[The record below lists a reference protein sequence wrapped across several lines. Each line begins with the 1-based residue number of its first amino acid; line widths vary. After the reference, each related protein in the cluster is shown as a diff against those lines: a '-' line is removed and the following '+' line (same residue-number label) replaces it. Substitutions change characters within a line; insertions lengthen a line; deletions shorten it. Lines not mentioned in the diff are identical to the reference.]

1 MDGQVQK
8 PDGDPAGTPTLICP
22 PANRALAAPSSTS
35 CNEHEVDM
43 MNSKNLLSSFDSV
56 SIADELKSYGFDVI
70 ESDTAF
76 GYEGGKRA
84 TQTFIDRYEIM
95 EGTHILRTEPGLLVG
110 RLHDPG
116 CLAEIDQYLKTGWA
130 FEPGEAVTADTAV
143 ARLSDRLRAS
153 EVVTVTPGTVPLLE
167 RALAEHGQD
176 ELSGIQRWTL
186 GAIRR
191 FVSSTG
197 WPVLVV
203 IWPSSGLRLTIGLR
217 SARRFFARFPRKRVR
232 WWPRG

>member
-1 MDGQVQK
+1 MMD
-8 PDGDPAGTPTLICP
+8 
-22 PANRALAAPSSTS
+22 R
-35 CNEHEVDM
+35 
-43 MNSKNLLSSFDSV
+43 KNLLSSFDSV
-56 SIADELKSYGFDVI
+56 SIADEFKSYGFDVI

-76 GYEGGKRA
+76 GYKIRKRA
-84 TQTFIDRYEIM
+84 VQIFIDRYEIVD
-95 EGTHILRTEPGLLVG
+95 GTHILRTEPGLLVG

-116 CLAEIDQYLKTGWA
+116 CLAEIDQYLETGWA

-153 EVVTVTPGTVPLLE
+153 EVVTVTPGTAPLLE
-167 RALAEHGQD
+167 RALAGYGQD
-176 ELSGIQRWTL
+176 ELSRIQRWTL

-203 IWPSSGLRLTIGLR
+203 IRHSNGLRPTIGLR
-217 SARRFFARFPRKRVR
+217 SARCFFARFPRERVR